1 MLVSSVDTSQFLFHV
16 DKRLYE
22 GNELTSKFL
31 DSSTKRPLLEIIE
44 CYLLKPHLATLLE
57 KGFKL
62 LMDENRKDDLKRM
75 FLLFERVKALDL
87 LKTGWAMYIR

>member
-1 MLVSSVDTSQFLFHV
+1 
-16 DKRLYE
+16 
-22 GNELTSKFL
+22 
-31 DSSTKRPLLEIIE
+31 
-44 CYLLKPHLATLLE
+44 LLE

-62 LMDENRKDDLKRM
+62 LIDENRKDDLKRL